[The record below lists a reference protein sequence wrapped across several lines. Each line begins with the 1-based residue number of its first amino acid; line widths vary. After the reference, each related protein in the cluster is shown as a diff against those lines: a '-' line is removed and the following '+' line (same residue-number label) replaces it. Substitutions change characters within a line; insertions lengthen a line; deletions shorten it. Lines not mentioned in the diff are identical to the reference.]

1 MGVQPGRVLLVDNSR
16 AYAGMVSCAIAE
28 RLGLEVAVADSLA
41 AAEKAM
47 DQWGDEI
54 LVVLSGLVLPDAKE
68 SEVVGRFVA
77 RSMPLVVV
85 TGVFDA
91 AIRERIL
98 AQPVIDY
105 VLKDNPGSVDYLV
118 WLVERIRRNRSLR
131 AVVIDDSRSYRG
143 QIAGLLHLYGF
154 SVCEAE
160 SAEAGLAMI
169 EAVPHPDLVI
179 TDFALPGMDGVSLVR
194 RIRHSYS
201 RDRMAIIG
209 ISSSHSARGPISA
222 QFIKSGANDYLNK
235 PFLPEELF
243 CRVAQNVESLESIS
257 AMRILATT
265 DPLTGLR
272 NRRSFFETAQR
283 RFDAGGRES
292 KPVAVAMVDIDHFK
306 RINDSHGHDCGDV
319 VLAELAGI
327 LADAAGEGDVVA
339 RFGGEE
345 FCLLVPDLSFEEAS
359 EAFES
364 LRHLVQEAEISFGG
378 TRIPITIS
386 IGVCTTRLDSLGA
399 MLTEADKALYRSKSD
414 GRNRVSFS
422 GAPSPGS

>member
-1 MGVQPGRVLLVDNSR
+1 MQPGRVLLVDNSR
-16 AYAGMVSCAIAE
+16 AYASMVSCAIAE
-28 RLGLEVAVADSLA
+28 RLGLVVTVADSLG

-47 DQWGDEI
+47 DQWGGEI

-118 WLVERIRRNRSLR
+118 WLVERIRRNRALK
-131 AVVIDDSRSYRG
+131 AVVIDDSRSYRSH
-143 QIAGLLHLYGF
+143 IAGLLRLYGF
-154 SVCEAE
+154 SVTEAE
-160 SAEAGLAMI
+160 NGEAGLELI
-169 EAVPHPDLVI
+169 ETIPHPDLVI

-209 ISSSHSARGPISA
+209 ISSSQSVRGPISA

-257 AMRILATT
+257 AMRVLAST

-283 RFDAGGRES
+283 RFDAGRREA
-292 KPVAVAMVDIDHFK
+292 KPLAVAMVDVDHFK
-306 RINDSHGHDCGDV
+306 RINDGYGHDCGDI

-327 LADAAGEGDVVA
+327 LADAAGERDVVA

-345 FCLLVPDLSFEEAS
+345 FCLLVPDLSGEEAA

-364 LRHLVQEAEISFGG
+364 LRHLVEEAEISFDGA
-378 TRIPITIS
+378 RIPITVS
-386 IGVCTTRLDSLGA
+386 IGVCTARLDSLGA
-399 MLTEADKALYRSKSD
+399 MVTQADQALYRSKSE

-422 GAPSPGS
+422 GAPSSGN

>member
-1 MGVQPGRVLLVDNSR
+1 MQPGRVLLVDNSR
-16 AYAGMVSCAIAE
+16 AYAGMVSCAITE
-28 RLGLEVAVADSLA
+28 RLGLDVTVADSFA
-41 AAEKAM
+41 AAETAM
-47 DQWGDEI
+47 NQWGDEI

-68 SEVVGRFVA
+68 AEVVARYVA

-85 TGVFDA
+85 TGVFDI

-118 WLVERIRRNRSLR
+118 WLVERIRRNRALK
-131 AVVIDDSRSYRG
+131 AVVIDVSRSYRG
-143 QIAGLLHLYGF
+143 QIVSLLRLYGF
-154 SVCEAE
+154 AVSEAE
-160 SAEAGLAMI
+160 TAEDGLALI
-169 EAVPHPDLVI
+169 EVVPHPDLVI
-179 TDFALPGMDGVSLVR
+179 TDYELPGMDGISLVR

-209 ISSSHSARGPISA
+209 VSSSHSARGPISA

-243 CRVAQNVESLESIS
+243 CRVAQNVESLESIT
-257 AMRILATT
+257 AMRVLAST

-272 NRRSFFETAQR
+272 NRRSFFETARR
-283 RFDAGGRES
+283 RFEALGRQS
-292 KPVAVAMVDIDHFK
+292 KPLAVAMLDVDHFK
-306 RINDSHGHDCGDV
+306 RVNDTYGHDCGDV
-319 VLAELAGI
+319 VLSELAGI
-327 LADAAGEGDVVA
+327 LADAAGESDVVA

-345 FCLLVPDLSFEEAS
+345 FCLLIPDLPREEAL

-364 LRHLVQEAEISFGG
+364 LRHLVEEAEISFGG
-378 TRIPITIS
+378 VKIPITIS
-386 IGVCTTRLDSLGA
+386 IGVCTTRLDSLDA
-399 MLTEADKALYRSKSD
+399 MLSQADQALYRAKSD

-422 GAPSPGS
+422 PAPSSGS